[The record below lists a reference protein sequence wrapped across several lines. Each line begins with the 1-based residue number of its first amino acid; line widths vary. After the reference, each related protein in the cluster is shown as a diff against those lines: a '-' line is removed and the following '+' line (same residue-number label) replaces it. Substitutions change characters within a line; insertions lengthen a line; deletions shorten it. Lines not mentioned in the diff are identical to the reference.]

1 MSWTVRR
8 STADDIPALLRADW
22 AAFGDRPRDEHVE
35 DARAFLEVDR
45 TFVAVDGEHVVGTS
59 GALSLEL
66 TVPGPVTVRVAGVT
80 YVGVM
85 PTHRRQGILTAL
97 IARVHDDARARNE
110 PMAALLASEAT
121 IYGRFGY
128 GVAVPTTSVEIER
141 ARAVFR
147 RPVDITGRVRMLEP
161 AEMADVLPGLHN
173 RYRRRQPGEVS
184 RSQAWWARRF
194 VDRESDR
201 RGAGAR
207 FAVVW
212 EDPEPRGYVTY
223 RVTQR
228 WDDGVPNGTLM
239 VEELIALTAE
249 ARAGLWQ
256 YCFGV
261 DLVGVVKAGNVPVD
275 EPLPWM
281 LTDGR
286 RAKVTLTKDF
296 LWVCI
301 LDVEASLAGRGY
313 AGDQSL
319 VFEVAGVGRYRL
331 TGGAPG
337 DATCVPTDRPAD
349 LVLHLAD
356 LSAAYLGGVRFT
368 TLARAGLVCEVT
380 PGALTTADALFTVSP
395 GPYCCTGF

>member
-1 MSWTVRR
+1 
-8 STADDIPALLRADW
+8 
-22 AAFGDRPRDEHVE
+22 
-35 DARAFLEVDR
+35 
-45 TFVAVDGEHVVGTS
+45 
-59 GALSLEL
+59 
-66 TVPGPVTVRVAGVT
+66 
-80 YVGVM
+80 
-85 PTHRRQGILTAL
+85 
-97 IARVHDDARARNE
+97 
-110 PMAALLASEAT
+110 
-121 IYGRFGY
+121 
-128 GVAVPTTSVEIER
+128 
-141 ARAVFR
+141 
-147 RPVDITGRVRMLEP
+147 
-161 AEMADVLPGLHN
+161 
-173 RYRRRQPGEVS
+173 
-184 RSQAWWARRF
+184 
-194 VDRESDR
+194 
-201 RGAGAR
+201 
-207 FAVVW
+207 VVW